1 MTKKITLYSDEE
13 LIREIKALAK
23 NKSTSV
29 SQIVNDFFKTL
40 LIEEQI
46 SKNSKATITNKLFGA
61 LKDID
66 MDEPDYKEFLEK
78 KYL

>member
-13 LIREIKALAK
+13 LIKGIKALAK
-23 NKSTSV
+23 KNSTSV

-46 SKNSKATITNKLFGA
+46 NKNSKATITNKLFGV
-61 LKDID
+61 LKDKEID
-66 MDEPDYKEFLEK
+66 ESDYKEFLEK

>member
-13 LIREIKALAK
+13 LIKEIKALAK
-23 NKSTSV
+23 KKSTSV
-29 SQIVNDFFKTL
+29 SKIVNDFFKTL

-46 SKNSKATITNKLFGA
+46 SENSNATVTNKLFGV
-61 LKDID
+61 LKDKEID
-66 MDEPDYKEFLEK
+66 ESDYKEFLEK